1 MKNKLMKTKVM
12 KTKERD
18 ECVAGR
24 RKKKG
29 YELNRS

>member
-1 MKNKLMKTKVM
+1 MKTKVM
-12 KTKERD
+12 KTKVEKD

>member
-12 KTKERD
+12 KTKVEKD

-24 RKKKG
+24 RKKKKVM
-29 YELNRS
+29 N